1 MGTAKSIES
10 LLVTTN
16 TMIALVQSLQV
27 TTCGYLN
34 LSIYLETGNITEHN
48 VSKIHGLKTEITR
61 SRDLL
66 TKTHPEM

>member
-61 SRDLL
+61 SRDLP